1 MNQTHLLNTNLS
13 PGGERLSLAL
23 NPAHLQTTSSTSP
36 FGKIGPAESD
46 IPPWK
51 CWPRNP
57 TFVASVV
64 DIYVMEA
71 AGFKSQLA

>member
-46 IPPWK
+46 IPP
-51 CWPRNP
+51 
-57 TFVASVV
+57 
-64 DIYVMEA
+64 
-71 AGFKSQLA
+71 